1 MRDMRGRNKG
11 PLGPARGMA
20 RFINEVIAAATA
32 LSRGDWRYSAIPC
45 RRRPQHHKCS
55 GRLLV
60 CNKSEGYIEW
70 TCPRCNGGG
79 VIHHWQGSLWD
90 MTDVAK
96 DGETPAFEV
105 VVTEQ
110 EYDALRKRFASCF
123 LHDRVI
129 YGAAYTPEGIILRG
143 TGEEFDDLA
152 EDLAL
157 SMDSTRSERTR
168 IILQEVLGR
177 VEALLGKWSLD

>member
-1 MRDMRGRNKG
+1 
-11 PLGPARGMA
+11 
-20 RFINEVIAAATA
+20 
-32 LSRGDWRYSAIPC
+32 
-45 RRRPQHHKCS
+45 
-55 GRLLV
+55 
-60 CNKSEGYIEW
+60 
-70 TCPRCNGGG
+70 
-79 VIHHWQGSLWD
+79 
-90 MTDVAK
+90 MTDVAN
-96 DGETPAFEV
+96 DGEIPAFEV

-157 SMDSTRSERTR
+157 NVDSTRSERTR
-168 IILQEVLGR
+168 LILQEVLGR